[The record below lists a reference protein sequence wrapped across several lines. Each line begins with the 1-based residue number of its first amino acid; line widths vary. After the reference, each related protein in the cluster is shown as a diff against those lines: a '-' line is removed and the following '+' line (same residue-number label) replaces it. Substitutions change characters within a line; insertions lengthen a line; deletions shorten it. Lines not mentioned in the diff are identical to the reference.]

1 MRFCLHV
8 PVRMVVKEV
17 FKFSL
22 VIKINLIFVYRTLFS
37 PDPSA
42 AGRRKI
48 FDESSLWQWSFNTLS
63 SQS

>member
-1 MRFCLHV
+1 M
-8 PVRMVVKEV
+8 KEV

-22 VIKINLIFVYRTLFS
+22 VIKINLLFVYRTLFS